1 MPTLVSAYLVSQSLE
16 WDLFLLNI
24 FQLSSGSWQQVSFPL
39 ANMLSPRRWERDEE
53 TEELFSPDAEKML
66 IHNMHIVYL
75 FYSYI
80 PANLFLLANLHSPL
94 SSFCFSLFPSSFSC
108 QLAFRKK
115 RKMEKSP
122 LCEEFLERASR
133 PQELINIELLDVS
146 RDSVTSLDLKVDL
159 FKSIYLLFF
168 SLCRSYPTF
177 MTSTTSWRRLS
188 LRSQSRVRPLTWS
201 VKTWCRSYAAVWWI
215 STSGSKRRWDFYN
228 C

>member
-1 MPTLVSAYLVSQSLE
+1 MYHRVWSGIFSSSISSSSPAVPGSRFLSRWLTC
-16 WDLFLLNI
+16 FLLGDEKEMKRLRNYI
-24 FQLSSGSWQQVSFPL
+24 HQIRHMWSLPCLS
-39 ANMLSPRRWERDEE
+39 
-53 TEELFSPDAEKML
+53 EKML

-94 SSFCFSLFPSSFSC
+94 SSFCFSLFPSSSSC

-146 RDSVTSLDLKVDL
+146 RDSITSLDLKVDL

-177 MTSTTSWRRLS
+177 MTSTTS
-188 LRSQSRVRPLTWS
+188 
-201 VKTWCRSYAAVWWI
+201 
-215 STSGSKRRWDFYN
+215 
-228 C
+228 

>member
-1 MPTLVSAYLVSQSLE
+1 MLPPHLRKRWRDWGIIFTRCWEDVNPKYAHC
-16 WDLFLLNI
+16 LFIL
-24 FQLSSGSWQQVSFPL
+24 Q
-39 ANMLSPRRWERDEE
+39 
-53 TEELFSPDAEKML
+53 
-66 IHNMHIVYL
+66 
-75 FYSYI
+75 
-80 PANLFLLANLHSPL
+80 LFLLANLHSPL
-94 SSFCFSLFPSSFSC
+94 SSFCFFLFPSSFSC

-215 STSGSKRRWDFYN
+215 STSGSKRRLDFYN